1 VPVDPPRV
9 ELPSAGEA
17 YRLAAP
23 GEITCYYLAAGSKAD
38 NVTGSKDASLHSRDD
53 VNGNSNKSTSAMM
66 MSNRTGAKQQ
76 QQKQQHSIPPSPHI
90 GVVAIDFIVQSINFL
105 LSRQLYR
112 LETMRIPGLLCNELL
127 HLLTASFP
135 GQPGSSVRRIL
146 VRGVNAPLPPEAK
159 KILSH

>member
-53 VNGNSNKSTSAMM
+53 VNGNSNRSTSAMM

-76 QQKQQHSIPPSPHI
+76 QQQQHSIPPSPLI
-90 GVVAIDFIVQSINFL
+90 GVVAIDFSVQSINLL
-105 LSRQLYR
+105 LSRLLYR
-112 LETMRIPGLLCNELL
+112 LETMRIPGLLCNKLL

-146 VRGVNAPLPPEAK
+146 VRGSMPPCRLRRRK
-159 KILSH
+159 F

>member
-1 VPVDPPRV
+1 MPVDPPRV
-9 ELPSAGEA
+9 ELPSAAGA
-17 YRLAAP
+17 YRLAAL
-23 GEITCYYLAAGSKAD
+23 GAITCYYLAAGSKAD

-66 MSNRTGAKQQ
+66 MSNRTGATQQ
-76 QQKQQHSIPPSPHI
+76 QQQQHSIPPSPHI
-90 GVVAIDFIVQSINFL
+90 GVVAIDFIVQSINLL
-105 LSRQLYR
+105 LSRLLYR
-112 LETMRIPGLLCNELL
+112 LETMRIPGLLCNKLL